1 VLLKAYD
8 KAKGNRKEKLLET
21 CKNFS
26 TWILEAPEKE
36 VEYQVKILNSLQT
49 IKRYRKF
56 NKEEI
61 EKLYSIVE
69 NKDSDE
75 SSIVG
80 AYLLLDQ
87 QQAAEIHFARL
98 NEEEQK
104 NFKEYPIYTFWK
116 D

>member
-1 VLLKAYD
+1 M
-8 KAKGNRKEKLLET
+8 ET

-26 TWILEAPEKE
+26 TWILEAPEEE

-56 NKEEI
+56 SNEEI

-75 SSIVG
+75 SCVVG

-87 QQAAEIHFARL
+87 QLAAEIHFARL
-98 NEEEQK
+98 NDEEQK
-104 NFKEYPIYTFWK
+104 IFKEYPIYTFWK
-116 D
+116 NLKE